1 MISVDLETP
10 CADGQW
16 HTVTLIRYHEP
27 KPWIS
32 MTLDERTVDI
42 RLAPEAHDIHDFI
55 DPFLTKMWLG
65 GYASGVYN
73 AIVGSTPTFI
83 GCIQGIS
90 VNREVQSMNSTR
102 PTYFE
107 VTARGEIMN
116 GCSENTMGAAF
127 GARYPLNIGI
137 VVVIVFFATLICGL
151 FASYTFFKQCKS
163 VEGSQKSEHKIS
175 NTYVSP
181 ASARD
186 NNNHNHNHH
195 REANSTQELATSTPS
210 RPENP
215 ALQTKKQRSLWPPAE
230 SGAAAPAAA
239 APGVLNSFQDFE
251 TREKTEHES
260 REVYQARGLPAY
272 NIQAGSEAPE
282 CYDFENASSIA
293 PSDIDIVYH
302 YKAYR
307 DAAGVAAVRDRKNKP
322 PLPYQNRL
330 SPNNAISNL
339 QSRQLPH
346 NVLAQRL
353 SPLGNIRNSPSQVL
367 QNTPLA
373 RLSPSSEVSQPLPRI
388 LTLRDISGKPIQ
400 NALLATSS
408 KNLDPMAISDR
419 SLGSPVSSSHLAS
432 SKDLESPAL
441 VQSGA
446 LSSAA
451 AQLNKLKGTP
461 TAEIELGLT
470 QDEIERLD
478 FRRNSS
484 LVRALDAVTSDTD
497 DDRNDVDDDG
507 DEDEGGG
514 GPKSVDHELET
525 NTDGR
530 DDDSSADESENES
543 FTCSEFE
550 FGHNYE
556 KIKGPAKPRKQPAPD
571 PVSQSDYALKQ
582 ALAEKPYNT
591 YEVPPPG
598 PPGAPLNWN
607 LMNSWAHQ
615 RPAVVKAAPRAIHSR
630 QNSRDSNLSLH
641 SAASRSIHSRQ
652 NSRDSSHRS
661 SLHGSIHNIVS
672 HSRQHSRDSA
682 YSMHASNNHQAA
694 SNNTNEE
701 YV

>member
-42 RLAPEAHDIHDFI
+42 RLAPEAHGVHDFI
-55 DPFLTKMWLG
+55 DPFLTNMWLG
-65 GYASGVYN
+65 GFATGALN
-73 AIVGSTPTFI
+73 AIIGSTPTFV

-107 VTARGEIMN
+107 VTARGGILN
-116 GCSENTMGAAF
+116 GCSENTMGSAF

-181 ASARD
+181 STARD
-186 NNNHNHNHH
+186 NNNQD
-195 REANSTQELATSTPS
+195 SSSQEVVTSTPS

-215 ALQTKKQRSLWPPAE
+215 GLQPKKQRSLWP
-230 SGAAAPAAA
+230 APTG
-239 APGVLNSFQDFE
+239 PGTGGGLNSFQDVE
-251 TREKTEHES
+251 ARDKAEHERRDIYQS
-260 REVYQARGLPAY
+260 RLPAY

-307 DAAGVAAVRDRKNKP
+307 DAAGAVRDRKTKP
-322 PLPYQNRL
+322 PLPYQNRP
-330 SPNNAISNL
+330 SPGAANISNL

-353 SPLGNIRNSPSQVL
+353 SPLGNIRSSPSHVL

-388 LTLRDISGKPIQ
+388 LTLQDISGKPIQ

-432 SKDLESPAL
+432 SKDMDTTAL
-441 VQSGA
+441 QSSTLA
-446 LSSAA
+446 ASAA
-451 AQLNKLKGTP
+451 AVSAQLSKLKGTP
-461 TAEIELGLT
+461 TAEIDLGLT

-484 LVRALDAVTSDTD
+484 LMRALDGGATSDTD
-497 DDRNDVDDDG
+497 DDRNDVDDDDG
-507 DEDEGGG
+507 QTVEQ
-514 GPKSVDHELET
+514 ET

-530 DDDSSADESENES
+530 EDDSSADESENES

-556 KIKGPAKPRKQPAPD
+556 KIKAPVKPRKQPAPD
-571 PVSQSDYALKQ
+571 QQPLQSDYALKQ
-582 ALAEKPYNT
+582 IGETPYNT

-598 PPGAPLNWN
+598 PPGAPMSWN

-615 RPAVVKAAPRAIHSR
+615 RPAVVKAAPRAVHSR

-652 NSRDSSHRS
+652 NSRDSNART
-661 SLHGSIHNIVS
+661 SLHGSVHNIVS

-682 YSMHASNNHQAA
+682 YSMHQSA